1 MPLKKGKS
9 QKSISKNIKT
19 LKKEGKPQKQAV
31 AIAMKTAKGM
41 KDGGSV
47 GQLKVKVK
55 KVRTKGTGA
64 ATKGQDF
71 YERV

>member
-47 GQLKVKVK
+47 GQLKVKMK
-55 KVRTKGTGA
+55 KVRPKGTGA
-64 ATKGQDF
+64 ATKGLDF
-71 YERV
+71 YERA

>member
-47 GQLKVKVK
+47 GQLKVKMK
-55 KVRTKGTGA
+55 KGRTNGTGA
-64 ATKGQDF
+64 ATKGLDF
-71 YERV
+71 YERA

>member
-47 GQLKVKVK
+47 GQLKVKMK

-64 ATKGQDF
+64 ATKGLDF
-71 YERV
+71 YERA